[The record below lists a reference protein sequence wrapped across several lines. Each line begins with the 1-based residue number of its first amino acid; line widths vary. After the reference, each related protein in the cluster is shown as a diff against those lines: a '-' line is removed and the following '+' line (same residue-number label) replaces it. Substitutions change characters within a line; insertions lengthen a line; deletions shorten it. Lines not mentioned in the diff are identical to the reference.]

1 MRAGL
6 EVRALCGLVRVSAGR
21 IGTWSLVRVS
31 AGRIG
36 TWSLVRVSAGKCG
49 WACVA

>member
-31 AGRIG
+31 AGKCG
-36 TWSLVRVSAGKCG
+36 QDWNLEPCAGKCG
-49 WACVA
+49 